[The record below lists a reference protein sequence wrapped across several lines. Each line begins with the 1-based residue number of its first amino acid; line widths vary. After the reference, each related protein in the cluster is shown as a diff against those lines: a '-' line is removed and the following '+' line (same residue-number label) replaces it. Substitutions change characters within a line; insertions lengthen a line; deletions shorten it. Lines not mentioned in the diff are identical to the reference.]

1 LGGVLQ
7 LGVGSQF
14 IGCVPEALFKVRVI
28 RWHSFEID
36 LDCGLR
42 DNDQAFSWLEKA
54 YVERSDFLL
63 VLKVDPLFEG
73 LHDDPRFGGLVR
85 RIGFPS

>member
-1 LGGVLQ
+1 M
-7 LGVGSQF
+7 S
-14 IGCVPEALFKVRVI
+14 R
-28 RWHSFEID
+28 S
-36 LDCGLR
+36 
-42 DNDQAFSWLEKA
+42 LEKA